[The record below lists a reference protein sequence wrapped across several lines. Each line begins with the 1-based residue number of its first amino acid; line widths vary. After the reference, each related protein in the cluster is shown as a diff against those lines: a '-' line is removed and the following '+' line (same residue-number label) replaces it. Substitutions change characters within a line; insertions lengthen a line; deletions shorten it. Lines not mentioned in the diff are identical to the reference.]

1 MTPET
6 RFVGIDVSQSRLEV
20 ALHPTGADW
29 SVAYDAA
36 GLTGLVARLD
46 ALAPTLVVLE
56 ATGGLERAVAD
67 ALHAAGLPVAVVNP
81 RQVRDF
87 ARASGRL
94 AKTDRLDA
102 RCIAHFAAAL
112 TPPAQ
117 PAPDPATRAL
127 AALLAR
133 RRQVVAMLTAERGR
147 LPRSLPAVREYLD
160 AHIAWLE
167 AEVIRLDA
175 ALAAAIGASPLW
187 REHLALLQSVPGV
200 GPTLAMTLLAEL
212 PQLGQVS
219 GRRLALLVGVAP
231 LNRDSGGW
239 RGKRTIWGGRG
250 HVRAVLYMAA
260 LTATRHNP
268 VIKAYYERLCAA
280 GKAKKVAL
288 VACMHKLLTIL
299 NTMFK
304 QRTPW
309 SPQVAAA

>member
-1 MTPET
+1 MTADPIY
-6 RFVGIDVSQSRLEV
+6 VGIDVSQSQLEV
-20 ALHPTGADW
+20 ALYPPGTGW
-29 SVAYDAA
+29 SVVYDAGGIA
-36 GLTGLVARLD
+36 GLVTRLD
-46 ALAPTLVVLE
+46 ALTPTLIVLE
-56 ATGGLERAVAD
+56 ATGGLERAVTD
-67 ALHAAGLPVAVVNP
+67 ALHQAGLPVAVVNP
-81 RQVRDF
+81 RQIRDF

-102 RCIAHFAAAL
+102 QCIAHFAAAR

-127 AALLAR
+127 TALLVR

-147 LPRSLPAVREYLD
+147 LLRSVPTVREYLD
-160 AHIAWLE
+160 ADISWLE
-167 AEVIRLDA
+167 AEIVRLDS
-175 ALAAAIGASPLW
+175 ALHAAISASPRW

-200 GPTLAMTLLAEL
+200 GPVLAMTLLAEL

-219 GRRLALLVGVAP
+219 NRRLALLVGVAP

-250 HVRAVLYMAA
+250 QVRAVLYMAA
-260 LTATRHNP
+260 LAATRHNP
-268 VIKAYYERLCAA
+268 VIKAYYQRLCAA

-304 QRTPW
+304 HRTPW
-309 SPQVAAA
+309 SPAAAAA